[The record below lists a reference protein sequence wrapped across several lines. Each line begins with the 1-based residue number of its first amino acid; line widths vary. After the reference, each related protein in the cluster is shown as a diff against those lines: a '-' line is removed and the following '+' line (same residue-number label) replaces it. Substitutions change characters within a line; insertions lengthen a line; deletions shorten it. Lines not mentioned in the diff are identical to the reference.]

1 LFLIHKP
8 QSLSQSLEEIQHI
21 TITMSIRS
29 VLLATAALCAHVANA
44 HIIMEQ
50 PVPYSVD
57 KIDNSPITK
66 SQFPC
71 KSNLGFTVSTMNSMA
86 VGSQQT
92 IKFKGTAVHGGG
104 SCQLSVTTDTEPTEN
119 SKFKVIKSIEGGC
132 PGVDGT
138 TNEYQFEL
146 PDSIPNG
153 KATFAWTW
161 FSKMSGAPELYMNC
175 APIEV
180 TGGASD
186 TSKFD
191 ALPDMFVAN
200 IGEGCTSP
208 QNFATQFPNPGSV
221 VEKGATNDQ
230 KPPTGSCGA
239 TGTTP
244 ADPSSP
250 AGSGAPASSAAGGQA
265 SAAPSSAGGNDGMY
279 TPPAGAGPTSAA
291 ATSAAAAPTSAAAVP
306 TSTAGGAP
314 AVSKPAVTSAAATGG
329 AGGVFAPGAS
339 SAAPVASTQT
349 TLVTVTGT
357 PSTPGKTTAAA
368 SKPAATAPAA
378 GTGASGA
385 APTSAPAA
393 GGSSTGT
400 CSTNGAI
407 VCNGTTQFGLCNNG
421 SVVWQ
426 AVAAGTTCS
435 NGTITKRAYNGRVV
449 RRNRRSLVGHIHKH

>member
-1 LFLIHKP
+1 M
-8 QSLSQSLEEIQHI
+8 SL
-21 TITMSIRS
+21 RS
-29 VLLATAALCAHVANA
+29 VLMATATLCAYVADA
-44 HIIMEQ
+44 HIIMTK
-50 PVPYSVD
+50 PVPFSVD

-71 KSNLGFTVSTMNSMA
+71 KSNLGFTVSEMNTMA
-86 VGSQQT
+86 VGEQQT
-92 IKFKGTAVHGGG
+92 ISFKGTAVHGGG

-138 TNEYQFEL
+138 TNEYQFEI

-191 ALPDMFVAN
+191 ALPDMLVAN

-208 QNFATQFPNPGSV
+208 QNFATEFPDPGSV
-221 VEKGATNDQ
+221 VEKGNTNDQ

-239 TGTTP
+239 TGSTP
-244 ADPSSP
+244 ANPSSP
-250 AGSGAPASSAAGGQA
+250 AGSGAPASSAAA
-265 SAAPSSAGGNDGMY
+265 
-279 TPPAGAGPTSAA
+279 PPAGAGATSAA
-291 ATSAAAAPTSAAAVP
+291 ATSAAT
-306 TSTAGGAP
+306 
-314 AVSKPAVTSAAATGG
+314 TGG

-339 SAAPVASTQT
+339 SAAAIASTKT

-357 PSTPGKTTAAA
+357 PSAPAA
-368 SKPAATAPAA
+368 SKPAVTTPAA
-378 GTGASGA
+378 GTGVSGA
-385 APTSAPAA
+385 APTTAPAA

-407 VCNGTTQFGLCNNG
+407 VCNGTTQFGICNNG
-421 SVVWQ
+421 SIVWQ
-426 AVAAGTTCS
+426 AVAAGTTCN
-435 NGTITKRAYNGRVV
+435 NGTISKRAYNGRVV
-449 RRNRRSLVGHIHKH
+449 RRNRRSLVGHVHKH

>member
-1 LFLIHKP
+1 
-8 QSLSQSLEEIQHI
+8 
-21 TITMSIRS
+21 M
-29 VLLATAALCAHVANA
+29 ATATLCAYVADA
-44 HIIMEQ
+44 HIIMAK
-50 PVPYSVD
+50 PVPFSVD

-71 KSNLGFTVSTMNSMA
+71 KSNLGFTVSEMNSMK
-86 VGSQQT
+86 VGEQQT
-92 IKFKGTAVHGGG
+92 ISFKGTAVHGGG

-138 TNEYQFEL
+138 TNEYQFEI

-191 ALPDMFVAN
+191 ALPDMLVAN

-208 QNFATQFPNPGSV
+208 QNFATEYPDPGSV
-221 VEKGATNDQ
+221 VEKGNTNDQ

-244 ADPSSP
+244 ANPSSP

-279 TPPAGAGPTSAA
+279 TPPAGAGATSAAATSAA
-291 ATSAAAAPTSAAAVP
+291 ATSAAAAPTGAA
-306 TSTAGGAP
+306 SAP
-314 AVSKPAVTSAAATGG
+314 AVSKPAATSAAATGG

-339 SAAPVASTQT
+339 SAAAGASTKT

-357 PSTPGKTTAAA
+357 PSAPAVSA
-368 SKPAATAPAA
+368 PAATTPAA

-407 VCNGTTQFGLCNNG
+407 VCNGTTQFGICNNG

-426 AVAAGTTCS
+426 AVAAGTTCN
-435 NGTITKRAYNGRVV
+435 NGTIAKRAYNGRVV
-449 RRNRRSLVGHIHKH
+449 RRNRRSLVGHVHKH

>member
-1 LFLIHKP
+1 M
-8 QSLSQSLEEIQHI
+8 SL
-21 TITMSIRS
+21 RS

-57 KIDNSPITK
+57 KIDNSPI
-66 SQFPC
+66 SAAQFPC
-71 KSNLGFTVSTMNSMA
+71 KSQNGFTVSTMNNMA

-104 SCQLSVTTDTEPTEN
+104 SCQLSVTTDTTPTKD

-132 PGVDGT
+132 PGVDGS
-138 TNEYQFEL
+138 TNAYQFEL

-186 TSKFD
+186 TTKFD

-200 IGEGCTSP
+200 IGEGCTTA
-208 QNFATQFPNPGSV
+208 QNFATAFPDPGSE
-221 VEKGATNDQ
+221 VEKGSTNDQ

-250 AGSGAPASSAAGGQA
+250 AGSGAPISSAAGGQA

-279 TPPAGAGPTSAA
+279 TPPAGAGATSAA
-291 ATSAAAAPTSAAAVP
+291 ATSAAAAPTSAA
-306 TSTAGGAP
+306 GGASGGASTP
-314 AVSKPAVTSAAATGG
+314 AATSKPAATSAAASGG

-357 PSTPGKTTAAA
+357 PSTPVKTTAAA
-368 SKPAATAPAA
+368 SKPAATTPVA

-385 APTSAPAA
+385 TPTTAPAA
-393 GGSSTGT
+393 GGAGSTT

-407 VCNGTTQFGLCNNG
+407 VCNGTTQFGICNNG
-421 SVVWQ
+421 SLVWQ

-435 NGTITKRAYNGRVV
+435 NGTISKRAYNGRVV
-449 RRNRRSLVGHIHKH
+449 RRNRRSFVSHIHKH

>member
-1 LFLIHKP
+1 M
-8 QSLSQSLEEIQHI
+8 SL
-21 TITMSIRS
+21 RS
-29 VLLATAALCAHVANA
+29 VLMATATLCAYVADA
-44 HIIMEQ
+44 HIIMAK
-50 PVPYSVD
+50 PVPFSVD

-71 KSNLGFTVSTMNSMA
+71 KSNLGFTVSEMNTMA
-86 VGSQQT
+86 VGEQQT
-92 IKFKGTAVHGGG
+92 ISFKGTAVHGGG

-132 PGVDGT
+132 PGVDGS
-138 TNEYQFEL
+138 TNEYQFEI
-146 PDSIPNG
+146 PDSVPNG

-191 ALPDMFVAN
+191 ALPDMLVAN

-208 QNFATQFPNPGSV
+208 QNFATEYPDPGSV
-221 VEKGATNDQ
+221 VEKGNTNDQ
-230 KPPTGSCGA
+230 KPPTGSCGT

-265 SAAPSSAGGNDGMY
+265 SAAPSSVGGNDGMY
-279 TPPAGAGPTSAA
+279 TPPAGAGATSAA
-291 ATSAAAAPTSAAAVP
+291 ATSAAAAPTGAA
-306 TSTAGGAP
+306 SAP
-314 AVSKPAVTSAAATGG
+314 AVSKPAATSAAATGG

-339 SAAPVASTQT
+339 SAAVGASTKT

-357 PSTPGKTTAAA
+357 PSAPAASAPAATTPAA
-368 SKPAATAPAA
+368 SKPAATAPA

-385 APTSAPAA
+385 TPTTAPAA
-393 GGSSTGT
+393 GGSGSTT
-400 CSTNGAI
+400 CSENGAI
-407 VCNGTTQFGLCNNG
+407 VCNGTTQFGICNNG

-426 AVAAGTTCS
+426 AVAAGTTCN
-435 NGTITKRAYNGRVV
+435 NGTISKRAYNGRVV
-449 RRNRRSLVGHIHKH
+449 RRNRRSLVGHVHKH